1 MTRSNGEPKESE
13 KILDAY
19 QATFRL
25 AWQNLVEF
33 MVLRAALELSLPEA
47 IGDRAMT
54 AENLALS
61 SKCDGDALKRLLRV
75 LVGIGVC
82 EEARGRFSLSSF
94 GQALR
99 RDAPDSMRGW
109 AIFAGTPMYMHTW
122 EKLAH
127 SVRTGKPGFDE
138 VNGKPFFDYLAEHS
152 DAQVTF
158 DDAMTANSGPEAEA
172 IVAAYDFSAFRK
184 IVDIG
189 GGHGNL
195 LAKILS
201 TNSDLQG
208 AVFDQT
214 QVVAGAREALE
225 RKCLAERCEFVAGSF
240 FESIPAGYEAYL
252 MKYIIH
258 DWNDEKAGQILRTCR
273 RAASEGSKLLLIE
286 VVLDSPTATA
296 LAALQDLEMLVLVGS
311 RERTKKEFT
320 RLFEGAGFKLT
331 RIIPTA
337 CPLSIVEAVAA

>member
-1 MTRSNGEPKESE
+1 MTRSDVEPTESE
-13 KILDAY
+13 KKIEAY

-33 MVLRAALELSLPEA
+33 MVLRAALELELPEA
-47 IGDRAMT
+47 IGDGAMT
-54 AENLALS
+54 AEYLAQS
-61 SKCDGDALKRLLRV
+61 IKCDGDALGRLLRV
-75 LVGIGVC
+75 LVAMGAC
-82 EEARGRFSLSSF
+82 EESGGRFSLSSF
-94 GQALR
+94 GRALR
-99 RDAPDSMRGW
+99 SDVPDSMRGW
-109 AIFAGTPMYMHTW
+109 ATFAGTPMYMHTW

-127 SVRTGKPGFDE
+127 SVRTGKPAFDE
-138 VNGKPFFDYLAEHS
+138 VNGKPFFDYLAENS
-152 DAQVTF
+152 DAQATF

-172 IVAAYDFSAFRK
+172 IVAAYDFSALHK

-201 TNSDLQG
+201 ANSDLHG
-208 AVFDQT
+208 AVFDQP
-214 QVVAGAREALE
+214 QVVAGARENLD
-225 RKCLAERCEFVAGSF
+225 RKGLAERCEFIVGSF
-240 FESIPAGYEAYL
+240 FESIPGGYDGYL

-258 DWNDEKAGQILRTCR
+258 DWNDEKAGQILRNCR

-286 VVLDSPTATA
+286 VVLDSPTATE

-311 RERTKKEFT
+311 RERTEREFT
-320 RLFEGAGFKLT
+320 RLFEGAGFELT

-337 CPLSIVEAVAA
+337 CPLSIIEAVAA